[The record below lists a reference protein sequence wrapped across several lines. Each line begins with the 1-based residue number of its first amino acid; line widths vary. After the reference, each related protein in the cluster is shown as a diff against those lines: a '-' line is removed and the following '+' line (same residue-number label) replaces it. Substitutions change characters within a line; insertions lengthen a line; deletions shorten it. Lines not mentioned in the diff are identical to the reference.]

1 MPVRKQ
7 DATRALELLEQYHRR
22 LNATEDAQLRAS
34 IERVIKIFKS
44 KLFNALLDIQEF
56 YEVTLIDENKTA
68 EQRALESV
76 KEPDRWAE
84 AAPPSHQPGAAKH
97 KQPKPRR
104 DAPEQSAAAAG
115 GGGASDGAFEIVL
128 QRSNQGFGFSIAGGV
143 DEPHMPGDYRVFVTK
158 VVPGGVAELDG
169 RMRVDDVILAVNG
182 VDVTA
187 VSHAAAVNALKLS
200 GNQLRLL
207 LLRPPAL
214 QLQQQPPLQQ
224 LGGSAAVQ
232 HQNEDGSFE
241 VLLTKT
247 AKGLGFSIA
256 GGVDN
261 QHLAGDDSIFVT
273 KIIDGG
279 AAQQDGSIEFGD
291 RLLAVDG
298 VALHGCTHQQAVA
311 ALKATGD
318 RVRLVVLKPTPEELS
333 ILVEAATLEEAG
345 AAAVGYQPP
354 PMPAKKGSKKDKKKK
369 GSESAHDA
377 PHEMADD
384 EPDGFGGHA
393 EAQEDGKAKKGK
405 GIGGLFG
412 KKKK

>member
-1 MPVRKQ
+1 MPVRKE

-22 LNATEDAQLRAS
+22 LNTTEDAQLRAS

-84 AAPPSHQPGAAKH
+84 TAPPSHQPGAAKQKSQ
-97 KQPKPRR
+97 KQHR
-104 DAPEQSAAAAG
+104 DSPERAAAAAAS
-115 GGGASDGAFEIVL
+115 ASDGAFEIVL
-128 QRSNQGFGFSIAGGV
+128 QRASQGGFGFSIAGGV
-143 DEPHMPGDYRVFVTK
+143 DEPHLPGDSRVFVTK

-187 VSHAAAVNALKLS
+187 VSHAAAVNALKMS

-207 LLRPPAL
+207 LLRAPMM
-214 QLQQQPPLQQ
+214 QQQPPPQQ
-224 LGGSAAVQ
+224 LGGAPQMAE
-232 HQNEDGSFE
+232 NGSFE
-241 VLLTKT
+241 VILTKT
-247 AKGLGFSIA
+247 LNGLGFSIA

-298 VALHGCTHQQAVA
+298 VVLHGCTHQQAVA
-311 ALKATGD
+311 TLKATGD
-318 RVRLVVLKPTPEELS
+318 RVRLVVQKPTPEELAL
-333 ILVEAATLEEAG
+333 LVEAATLEEAG

-354 PMPAKKGSKKDKKKK
+354 PMPVKKGSKKDKKKK
-369 GSESAHDA
+369 GSESGHDA
-377 PHEMADD
+377 PHEMPDD
-384 EPDGFGGHA
+384 EMDGGHHEAA
-393 EAQEDGKAKKGK
+393 EVGKAKKGK
-405 GIGGLFG
+405 GIGSLFG
-412 KKKK
+412 MKKK